1 MVDIPLR
8 GVPQVPA
15 DHQKHRESTLY
26 SPLPLHWK
34 FQGNPSRNKKVMDQ
48 NVLGGGSILPPTLFS
63 AITFLFLDGLPW
75 NFQWRGRGEY
85 NVDSRCFWWSVGPW
99 GTPLRGI
106 STIGR
111 PKPAKTQPK
120 MKPLNLL
127 EGYILRGYKNLTPN
141 DVNRR
146 NERFRGIAFQNIQ
159 KNSNRSS
166 INIFLSR
173 RKLIEKSKK
182 SESDLRRMTV
192 YRRFKGRLR
201 KGDTVFARFWVFW
214 RHLRLT

>member
-1 MVDIPLR
+1 MDCLEIFSEGEGGNITSIPSVLGDR
-8 GVPQVPA
+8 SAHGVP
-15 DHQKHRESTLY
+15 
-26 SPLPLHWK
+26 
-34 FQGNPSRNKKVMDQ
+34 
-48 NVLGGGSILPPTLFS
+48 
-63 AITFLFLDGLPW
+63 
-75 NFQWRGRGEY
+75 
-85 NVDSRCFWWSVGPW
+85 
-99 GTPLRGI
+99 PLRGI

-111 PKPAKTQPK
+111 PKPAKTEPK

-182 SESDLRRMTV
+182 SESDLRRLTV
-192 YRRFKGRLR
+192 YRRFNPSLCSDAINEDHCKS
-201 KGDTVFARFWVFW
+201 
-214 RHLRLT
+214 HLRR